1 MSSALTAASACVVL
15 SCGLI
20 SPVFADNIAF
30 GVWLRDTGSSR
41 LQVAP
46 CGDKV
51 CGVIVWVRDRN
62 SPTKVGMKVF
72 YDAEPT
78 RPNVWSGKAFNPEDG
93 LTYAG
98 EMAVVDD
105 KLTATGCVLGKLI
118 CKTVYWNR
126 HR

>member
-20 SPVFADNIAF
+20 SPVFADNLAF
-30 GVWLRDTGSSR
+30 GVWLRDTDSAR

-51 CGVIVWVRDRN
+51 CGVIVRVRDRN
-62 SPTKVGMKVF
+62 SPTQVGMKVF

-78 RPNVWSGKAFNPEDG
+78 RPNVWSARTSIP
-93 LTYAG
+93 T
-98 EMAVVDD
+98 
-105 KLTATGCVLGKLI
+105 TG
-118 CKTVYWNR
+118 
-126 HR
+126 